1 MNSMSQNYCIHFVV
15 PREDTRHTQSEP
27 QFQSPMPLLLNY
39 ALSLFLLGETE
50 VFCLLDLKEEL
61 IYIIFVF
68 M

>member
-50 VFCLLDLKEEL
+50 VFYLLDLKEEL